1 MKKYFISIVLSAASF
16 AANADSIPVDTA
28 FEADPYFILMGEAD
42 RAIADSAWSEAAA
55 RLRDALE
62 IKPDHPSN
70 ALLLNNLAHVYTHLG
85 MDSLA
90 IDTYG
95 RGLDI
100 APHMT
105 TLLNGRGRLL
115 LSMGHDAEALDDF
128 STIISVDSLNTDARY
143 YHGMLSLYRGRLDE
157 AENDFNVLN
166 RIVPKSIDTAIA
178 LSTLYALSGRE
189 RQAIPYLERLIAD
202 EPSPEYFATLAGCRL
217 ALGDLTEASEA
228 IGEGLRRYPSD
239 PELYS
244 YRAWLNRDR
253 FRSDEARKDAEK
265 AIRLGANPLKVADLF
280 NKR

>member
-1 MKKYFISIVLSAASF
+1 MRNLFLFIILAA
-16 AANADSIPVDTA
+16 ATVNAIAEEPADTA

-42 RAIADSAWSEAAA
+42 RAIADSAWTEAAA

-62 IKPDHPSN
+62 VKPDHPSN
-70 ALLLNNLAHVYTHLG
+70 SLLLNNLAKVYTYLG

-90 IDTYG
+90 VDAYD
-95 RGLDI
+95 RGLEI

-115 LSMGHDAEALDDF
+115 LAMGHDKDASKNFA
-128 STIISVDSLNTDARY
+128 TIIEVDSLNTDARY
-143 YHGMLSLYRGRLDE
+143 YHGMLSLYSGDLAE
-157 AENDFNVLN
+157 AERDFNVLAGV
-166 RIVPKSIDTAIA
+166 IPKSTDTAIA
-178 LSTLYALSGRE
+178 LGTLYALSGRE
-189 RQAIPYLERLIAD
+189 RQAIPYLERLIKD
-202 EPSPEYFATLAGCRL
+202 EPSPEFFASLAGCRL

-239 PELYS
+239 PELYY

-253 FRSDEARKDAEK
+253 FRLDEAHKDAEK
-265 AIRLGANPLKVADLF
+265 AVRLGANPLKVADLF

>member
-1 MKKYFISIVLSAASF
+1 MRKFFLFIILAA
-16 AANADSIPVDTA
+16 AAVNALAEEPADTT

-42 RAIADSAWSEAAA
+42 RAIADSAWTEAAA

-62 IKPDHPSN
+62 VKPDHPSN
-70 ALLLNNLAHVYTHLG
+70 SLLLNNLAKAYTYLG

-90 IDTYG
+90 VDAYD
-95 RGLDI
+95 RGLEI

-115 LSMGHDAEALDDF
+115 LSMGRDKDAAEDF
-128 STIISVDSLNTDARY
+128 ATIIEVDSLNTDARY
-143 YHGMLSLYRGRLDE
+143 YHGMLSLYSGNLAE
-157 AENDFNVLN
+157 AERDFNVLAGV
-166 RIVPKSIDTAIA
+166 IPKSTDTAIA
-178 LSTLYALSGRE
+178 LGTLYALSGRE
-189 RQAIPYLERLIAD
+189 RQAIPYLERLIKD
-202 EPSPEYFATLAGCRL
+202 EPSPEFFASLAGCRL

-239 PELYS
+239 PELYY

-253 FRSDEARKDAEK
+253 FRLDEAHKDAEK
-265 AIRLGANPLKVADLF
+265 AVRLGANPLKVADLF